1 MARKKYRPW
10 LRDPAWL
17 FPPTTHEGLGE
28 EHLVFFAMDTVSDS
42 TSSPSSAPSTGRTR
56 AGSSPTSKSAWTS
69 GPLRATQAAREAYRA
84 RAQTIEPVFGQI
96 KECTGFRQ
104 FSFRGLAAVAAE
116 WKLVCLAQNIRKARR
131 FTQIQPA

>member
-28 EHLVFFAMDTVSDS
+28 EHLVFFAMDMVSELD
-42 TSSPSSAPSTGRTR
+42 
-56 AGSSPTSKSAWTS
+56 
-69 GPLRATQAAREAYRA
+69 
-84 RAQTIEPVFGQI
+84 IEPI
-96 KECTGFRQ
+96 ERQ

-116 WKLVCLAQNIRKARR
+116 WKLVCLAHNIRKAWR